1 MPPSIDVEADDYASV
16 GDQRAVGTLIVVDLK
31 AAFDHGH
38 GALSVRQNGHY
49 LRLVDQLGAGH
60 ADVDVD
66 DHRIQR
72 LAKRRRN

>member
-1 MPPSIDVEADDYASV
+1 MSRLTTTQALAINVLSVPGSLRISRPPSTTVTV
-16 GDQRAVGTLIVVDLK
+16 P
-31 AAFDHGH
+31 F
-38 GALSVRQNGHY
+38 SVRQNGHD

-66 DHRIQR
+66 DHRIQW

>member
-1 MPPSIDVEADDYASV
+1 MPPSIDVEADDDASV
-16 GDQRAVGTLIVVDLK
+16 GDQRAVGALIVADLK

-38 GALSVRQNGHY
+38 RTLSVRQNGHD
-49 LRLVDQLGAGH
+49 LRPVDQLGAGH

-72 LAKRRRN
+72 LAERRRN